1 MRRPG
6 SDEWKKLISEFESGR
21 KSQKEFAAAY
31 DVSIHTFQF
40 WLYKLRK
47 QKISHSESA
56 GRFLPVT
63 VVGSSAPKAR
73 TGYSE
78 SLVEVAYSGLT
89 LRFSVGTDTA
99 YLAELIA
106 ALG

>member
-1 MRRPG
+1 MRRLGP
-6 SDEWKKLISEFESGR
+6 DEWKKLIPEYEAGVL
-21 KSQKEFAAAY
+21 SQKEFAAAH

-47 QKISHSESA
+47 QKDSYTESA

-63 VVGSSAPKAR
+63 VVASAAPKAR
-73 TGYSE
+73 GHGGE
-78 SLVEVAYSGLT
+78 SLVEIAHHGVIV
-89 LRFSVGTDTA
+89 RFPVGTDA
-99 YLAELIA
+99 HYLAQLIA

>member
-1 MRRPG
+1 MRRLG
-6 SDEWKKLISEFESGR
+6 SDEWKKLISEFEGSEQ
-21 KSQKEFAAAY
+21 SQKEFATAH

-63 VVGSSAPKAR
+63 VVGSAAPKAR
-73 TGYSE
+73 TGYGE

-99 YLAELIA
+99 YVAEPIA